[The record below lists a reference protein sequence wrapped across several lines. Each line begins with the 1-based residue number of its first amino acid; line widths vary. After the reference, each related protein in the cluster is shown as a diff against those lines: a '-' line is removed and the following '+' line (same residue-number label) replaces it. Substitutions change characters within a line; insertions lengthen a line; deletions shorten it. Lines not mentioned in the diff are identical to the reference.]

1 MSKMQI
7 IITPNLAE
15 KSVEISVN
23 GDGCDATETVY
34 LTALAGLIEGQ
45 LQSNS
50 DIAKAIS
57 GRLIKIAEE
66 AKTEDEDE
74 DEDEENE

>member
-7 IITPNLAE
+7 IITPNLEE

-23 GDGCDATETVY
+23 GDGCNATETVY
-34 LTALAGLIEGQ
+34 LSALATLIEGQ

-50 DIAKAIS
+50 GIAKAIS
-57 GRLIKIAEE
+57 GKLIKIAEE
-66 AKTEDEDE
+66 AKTEED
-74 DEDEENE
+74 DDEENE

>member
-7 IITPNLAE
+7 IITPNLAG

-23 GDGCDATETVY
+23 GDGYNATEMMY
-34 LTALAGLIEGQ
+34 IAALATLIEGQ

-50 DIAKAIS
+50 GIAKAIS
-57 GRLIKIAEE
+57 GKLIKIAEE
-66 AKTEDEDE
+66 AKTEEDEDE
-74 DEDEENE
+74 DEDEDE

>member
-7 IITPNLAE
+7 IITPNLEE

-23 GDGCDATETVY
+23 GDGCNATETVY
-34 LTALAGLIEGQ
+34 LTALTLIGGQ

-74 DEDEENE
+74 DEENE

>member
-7 IITPNLAE
+7 VITPNLEE

-23 GDGCDATETVY
+23 GDGCNATETVY

-45 LQSNS
+45 IQSNS

-57 GRLIKIAEE
+57 GKLIKIAEE
-66 AKTEDEDE
+66 VETETETE

>member
-7 IITPNLAE
+7 IITPNLEE

-23 GDGCDATETVY
+23 GDGCNATETVY
-34 LTALAGLIEGQ
+34 LSALATLIEGQ

-57 GRLIKIAEE
+57 GKLIKIAEE
-66 AKTEDEDE
+66 AKTEDEDDDD
-74 DEDEENE
+74 DEDNE

>member
-15 KSVEISVN
+15 KSVEVSVN

-34 LTALAGLIEGQ
+34 LTALATLIGGQ

-74 DEDEENE
+74 DEENE

>member
-7 IITPNLAE
+7 VITPNLAE

-23 GDGCDATETVY
+23 GDGCNATETVY
-34 LTALAGLIEGQ
+34 IAALAGLIEGH

-50 DIAKAIS
+50 DIAKLIS
-57 GRLIKIAEE
+57 GRLIEIAKE
-66 AKTEDEDE
+66 T
-74 DEDEENE
+74 EDEENE

>member
-7 IITPNLAE
+7 NITPNLAE
-15 KSVEISVN
+15 KSVEISVT
-23 GDGCDATETVY
+23 GDGCNATETVY
-34 LTALAGLIEGQ
+34 IAVLAGLIEGQ

-50 DIAKAIS
+50 DIAKLIS
-57 GRLIKIAEE
+57 GKLIKIAEE

-74 DEDEENE
+74 ENE

>member
-23 GDGCDATETVY
+23 GDGCNATETVY
-34 LTALAGLIEGQ
+34 IATLATLIERQ

-57 GRLIKIAEE
+57 GKLIKIAEE
-66 AKTEDEDE
+66 AKTED
-74 DEDEENE
+74 NE

>member
-15 KSVEISVN
+15 KSVEVSVN
-23 GDGCDATETVY
+23 GDGCDATETEY
-34 LTALAGLIEGQ
+34 LTALATLIGGQ

-74 DEDEENE
+74 DEENE